1 MLDWLNSASI
11 LSSLVEVVEFDLY
24 ECVIHLCVGKCVDR
38 FGRGCL
44 GPATDVAASI
54 KDGSRSPSSNFQ
66 LMMQCCEMWNIRIT
80 PQFYALGL
88 EVSWLH
94 SKCCFMREQPWLPV
108 LPCLDWYSKACR
120 EIASTARA
128 VSIMQGSKE
137 KPWDPEKFK
146 LIAREGRH
154 DKSARSTRQK
164 IFIPVSTLLH
174 PFLTCKLEVVW
185 GNG

>member
-11 LSSLVEVVEFDLY
+11 LSILVEVVEFDLY
-24 ECVIHLCVGKCVDR
+24 ECVIHLCFGKCVDR

-94 SKCCFMREQPWLPV
+94 SKCCFMREQPWIPV
-108 LPCLDWYSKACR
+108 LPCLEWYSKACR

-146 LIAREGRH
+146 LIAREGSH
-154 DKSARSTRQK
+154 GKSARSTRQK
-164 IFIPVSTLLH
+164 ICYSCQY
-174 PFLTCKLEVVW
+174 PFAPFPYLQIESGVR
-185 GNG
+185 